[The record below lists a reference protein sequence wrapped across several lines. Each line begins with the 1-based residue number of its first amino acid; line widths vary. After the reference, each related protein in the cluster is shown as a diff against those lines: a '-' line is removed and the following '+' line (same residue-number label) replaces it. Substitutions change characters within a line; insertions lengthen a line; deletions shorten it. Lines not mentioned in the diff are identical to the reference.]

1 MHIKLGYLEVLGNHK
16 IILTFNGTHNISN
29 LEIIFQNA

>member
-1 MHIKLGYLEVLGNHK
+1 MHIKLGFLEVLVNHD
-16 IILTFNGTHNISN
+16 IILTSNETHNISK